1 MCGQAYS
8 QGGGEDSENS
18 ENSGHSSRGSEGGDS
33 DSDVYSHSPM
43 QAYA

>member
-8 QGGGEDSENS
+8 QGGGEDSEDS

-33 DSDVYSHSPM
+33 DGDVYSHSPM